1 MINYA
6 LAQRRAQRQE
16 SRDRMTSSEL
26 NDSNSGK
33 HVSEDKNR
41 LLKLATYASVATAS
55 ILIIAKL
62 IAWFMTDSMS
72 LLATLLDSTMDILA
86 SLITLFAVRIAIAPA
101 DEDHHF
107 GHGKAEQ
114 LAVLAQSAFI
124 GGSAIVL
131 VLNTLDRIK
140 GEDVVLG
147 NESAGIMVMIFSIIA
162 TLILLSIQRYVIRKT
177 NSAAIKSDSLH
188 YQVDLLTNIAVLAAL
203 IGASYG
209 YQQVDNI
216 LALLIGSYML
226 FTVRSL
232 AWEAI
237 QQLMD
242 QALPEEE
249 LQEIER
255 RALSVDGVLGIHDV
269 RTRVSGSIPFIQ
281 MHLDL
286 EPNTPLIHA
295 HELGV
300 LAKRAVLE
308 YLPEADVI
316 VHLDPEG
323 HDDEP

>member
-6 LAQRRAQRQE
+6 LAQRRE
-16 SRDRMTSSEL
+16 SRARMASSGL
-26 NDSNSGK
+26 NDSNTGK
-33 HVSEDKNR
+33 NVSDDKNR

-55 ILIIAKL
+55 LLIIAKL
-62 IAWFMTDSMS
+62 IAWFMTGSMS

-131 VLNTLDRIK
+131 VLNSLDRIT
-140 GEDVVLG
+140 GEDVMLE
-147 NESAGIMVMIFSIIA
+147 NESAGIVVMVFSIIA

-203 IGASYG
+203 IGTSYG
-209 YQQVDNI
+209 YHQVDNV
-216 LALLIGSYML
+216 LALLIGGYML
-226 FTVRSL
+226 FSVRSL
-232 AWEAI
+232 AWDSIE
-237 QQLMD
+237 QLMD
-242 QALPEEE
+242 KALPEEE
-249 LQEIER
+249 LQEIEK

-269 RTRVSGSIPFIQ
+269 KTRMSGSTPFIQ

-286 EPNTPLIHA
+286 EPHTPLIYA
-295 HELGV
+295 HDLGV
-300 LAKRAVLE
+300 QAKRAVLD

-323 HDDEP
+323 HDH

>member
-6 LAQRRAQRQE
+6 LAQRRE
-16 SRDRMTSSEL
+16 SRARMASSGL
-26 NDSNSGK
+26 NDSNTGK
-33 HVSEDKNR
+33 NVSDDKNR

-55 ILIIAKL
+55 LLIIAKL
-62 IAWFMTDSMS
+62 IAWFMTGSMS

-131 VLNTLDRIK
+131 VLNTLDRIT
-140 GEDVVLG
+140 GEDVMLE
-147 NESAGIMVMIFSIIA
+147 NESAGIMVMAFSIIA

-203 IGASYG
+203 IGTSYG
-209 YQQVDNI
+209 YHQVDNV
-216 LALLIGSYML
+216 LALLIGGYML
-226 FTVRSL
+226 FSVRSL
-232 AWEAI
+232 AWESI
-237 QQLMD
+237 EQLMD
-242 QALPEEE
+242 KALPEEE
-249 LQEIER
+249 LQEIEQ

-269 RTRVSGSIPFIQ
+269 KTRMSGSTPFIQ

-286 EPNTPLIHA
+286 EPHTPLIYA
-295 HELGV
+295 HDLGV
-300 LAKRAVLE
+300 QAKRAVLD

-316 VHLDPEG
+316 VHLDPDG
-323 HDDEP
+323 HDH

>member
-6 LAQRRAQRQE
+6 LAQRRE
-16 SRDRMTSSEL
+16 SRARMASSGL
-26 NDSNSGK
+26 NDSNTGK
-33 HVSEDKNR
+33 NVSDDKNR

-55 ILIIAKL
+55 LLIIAKL
-62 IAWFMTDSMS
+62 IAWFMTGSMS

-131 VLNTLDRIK
+131 VLNTLDRIT
-140 GEDVVLG
+140 GEDVMLE
-147 NESAGIMVMIFSIIA
+147 NESAGIVVMVFSIIA

-203 IGASYG
+203 IGTSYG
-209 YQQVDNI
+209 YHQVDNV
-216 LALLIGSYML
+216 LALLIGGYML
-226 FTVRSL
+226 FSVRSL
-232 AWEAI
+232 AWGSIE
-237 QQLMD
+237 QLMD
-242 QALPEEE
+242 KALPEEE
-249 LQEIER
+249 LQEIEK

-269 RTRVSGSIPFIQ
+269 KTRMSGSTPFIQ

-286 EPNTPLIHA
+286 EPHTPLIYA
-295 HELGV
+295 HDLGV
-300 LAKRAVLE
+300 QAKRAVLD

-323 HDDEP
+323 HDH

>member
-1 MINYA
+1 M
-6 LAQRRAQRQE
+6 
-16 SRDRMTSSEL
+16 SEQ
-26 NDSNSGK
+26 K
-33 HVSEDKNR
+33 KR

-55 ILIIAKL
+55 LLIIAKL
-62 IAWFMTDSMS
+62 IAWFMTGSMS

-86 SLITLFAVRIAIAPA
+86 SLITLFAVRIAILPA
-101 DEDHHF
+101 DDDHHF

-131 VLNTLDRIK
+131 VLNTLDRIT
-140 GEDVVLG
+140 GEDVVLD
-147 NESAGIMVMIFSIIA
+147 NESSGIVVMVFSIIA
-162 TLILLSIQRYVIRKT
+162 TLILLAIQRYVIRKT

-188 YQVDLLTNIAVLAAL
+188 YQVDLLTNVAVLAAL
-203 IGASYG
+203 FATRYG
-209 YQQVDNI
+209 YHQVDNM
-216 LALLIGSYML
+216 LALLIGGYML
-226 FTVRSL
+226 FSVRNL
-232 AWEAI
+232 AWESI

-242 QALPEEE
+242 KALPEEE
-249 LQEIER
+249 LQEIQK

-269 RTRVSGSIPFIQ
+269 KTRMSGSTPFIQ

-286 EPNTPLIHA
+286 EPHMPLIHA
-295 HELGV
+295 HDLGV

-323 HDDEP
+323 HDEEPQD